1 MYFSE
6 NLPGINPV
14 VMNYKIRH
22 NKNQPATRPAR
33 YSLVWPDRFFNII
46 CGGIKQKNRV
56 WTCEATCK
64 GSHRGRLAQCV
75 S

>member
-22 NKNQPATRPAR
+22 NKNWPAMRPAR
-33 YSLVWPDRFFNII
+33 YSLVWPDRFSITI
-46 CGGIKQKNRV
+46 CGGIKTEKQSGHVRLRARV
-56 WTCEATCK
+56 ATEE
-64 GSHRGRLAQCV
+64 GLLSV
-75 S
+75 